1 MPVPFLDSIDLTT
14 NEIQNASFQKLAA
27 DPASPAQGRF
37 WYHAGDD
44 HLIVRNASARRIVPF
59 ATIVNPSALTVGGT
73 VAIGSSGDASRS
85 DHVHAMPGLATT
97 STDGFLSAT
106 FWNRLN
112 DATAS
117 PTASKLILRD
127 TSGRAQVAD
136 PVAGQDIATYSWAMS
151 AITSARSGLAFK
163 DPVRAILRVPTP
175 AATYNSGTKR
185 LTASANAAL
194 GTIDGVSG
202 WAVGER
208 LALGGQATQSQNG
221 LYVIIQVGS
230 VGLPWIL
237 ERTADFGGPGAPAG
251 DIYSGAFFIVE
262 EGTDYGDTKFI
273 CTSNAVTIDTTA
285 IVFAPDSSFQVDN
298 STIQVNA
305 QGDIEVKDAGISYAK
320 IQNMTACSILGRSA
334 NSSGVPAA
342 IAAAANNTVL
352 SREGDALAFTDV
364 SNAMLAP
371 MSARTVKVNATNDP
385 AVPTDLQAA
394 GASQILMANAAGT
407 GLEFSTVRTAGIADG
422 AVTYAKIQSVA
433 AQYRVLGR
441 ISAGA
446 GVVEE
451 LTPANLR
458 TLLVSDISTNK
469 QAVKKFTIGDGTST
483 TITITHNFG
492 TQNIVDVSFKRIS
505 DQARVYVGWTS
516 PTTNT
521 VVVTFGSAPAA
532 SSIEAYIHFIP
543 V

>member
-37 WYHAGDD
+37 WYHTGDD

-117 PTASKLILRD
+117 PTAGKLILRD
-127 TSGRAQVAD
+127 VSGRAQVAD
-136 PVAGQDIATYSWAMS
+136 PVAGQDIATYSWAVQQI
-151 AITSARSGLAFK
+151 ALAKQGLAWK
-163 DPVRAILRVPTP
+163 LPVRTIYTTNLAGAY
-175 AATYNSGTKR
+175 AAGTKR
-185 LTASANAAL
+185 LTASAN
-194 GTIDGVSG
+194 GVFPTNDGVASFAIG
-202 WAVGER
+202 DRV
-208 LALGGQATQSQNG
+208 ALNGQTTGTQKG
-221 LYVIIQVGS
+221 LFVLIDVGS
-230 VGLPWIL
+230 AGTPWIL
-237 ERTADFGGPGAPAG
+237 ERSSDFGGPGSVAG
-251 DIYSGAFFIVE
+251 DIYAGAFFIVK
-262 EGTDYGDTKFI
+262 EGAEYGDTSWV
-273 CTSNAVTIDTTA
+273 CSNDTVTIDTTA
-285 IVFAPDSSFQVDN
+285 ITFQQDVKAAVDN
-298 STIQVNA
+298 TT
-305 QGDIEVKDAGISYAK
+305 IEVNSSGNMQVKDGGISYAK
-320 IQNMTACSILGRSA
+320 IQSMAACSILGRSA

-352 SREGDALAFTDV
+352 SREGDVLAFTDV

-371 MSARTVKVNATNDP
+371 MSARTVKVNATNAS

-394 GASQILMANAAGT
+394 SASQILMANAAGT
-407 GLEFSTVRTAGIADG
+407 GLEFSTVRTAGINDG
-422 AVTYAKIQSVA
+422 AVTYAKIQNVA

-441 ISAGA
+441 ISTGA
-446 GVVEE
+446 GVVEA

-458 TLLVSDISTNK
+458 TLLVSDISTDK

-521 VVVTFGSAPAA
+521 VIATFGSAPAA